1 MGGNATELQQ
11 IIKRCDRSVLVVI
24 CRKMGLKKTAT
35 KNNRDLRKWIQQNVN
50 DDNSQS
56 YLKLINE
63 CLPSISNIVQ
73 RAGRR
78 VRSKKRTRDLSS
90 ANQDKERYSMKNKT
104 CFFPPVQ
111 RLLAIGD
118 LHGDLEATILS
129 LKKADVISQDIS
141 NNEKDIRQIHWT
153 GGKSFVVQLGDQIDR
168 VRPSSLYQ
176 NLCRPDDP
184 ELVEDEG
191 NDLKIMCL
199 FDQLDKEAREV
210 GGRCI
215 SILGN
220 HELMNADGDF
230 RYVSPREFCEFG
242 NYFRASRSQKN
253 RDIPFGYIERKS
265 AFTPGGVLA
274 KRMAAYRYA
283 VVQVGSWLFVHG
295 SLHPEV
301 AKKYSLSKINQSIS
315 NWLLNTDKDN
325 TADIDF
331 LYHNENDTVSPFWSR
346 LYSDH
351 EDFNDEK
358 KKQFFETLEYVN
370 DVNKNEQSVTAK
382 GMIVGHSPQFMYG
395 KPMNSD
401 LDGRLWRVDVG
412 VSRAFGRRESVSD
425 SNLRRVQVL
434 EIVNDKNF
442 NVLS

>member
-1 MGGNATELQQ
+1 MDGYPSELQQ

-24 CRKMGLKKTAT
+24 CRKMGFKKTAT
-35 KNNRDLRKWIQQNVN
+35 KSNRELKKWIQQNVTN
-50 DDNSQS
+50 DNSERC
-56 YLKLINE
+56 LKIIND
-63 CLPSISNIVQ
+63 CLPSISSIVQ
-73 RAGRR
+73 RSGRR
-78 VRSKKRTRDLSS
+78 VRSKKRSRDLSS
-90 ANQDKERYSMKNKT
+90 TNQDKEQYSMKNNN
-104 CFFPPVQ
+104 CFFPQVQ

-118 LHGDLEATILS
+118 LHGDLKATILS
-129 LKKADVISQDIS
+129 LKMAGVISQDIS
-141 NNEKDIRQIHWT
+141 NHERDIKKIHWT
-153 GGKSFVVQLGDQIDR
+153 GGESFVVQLGDQIDR

-184 ELVEDEG
+184 ELIEDEG

-253 RDIPFGYIERKS
+253 RDVPFGYVERKS
-265 AFTPGGVLA
+265 AFARGGVLA

-283 VVQVGSWLFVHG
+283 IVQVGSWLFVHG
-295 SLHPEV
+295 SLHPDV
-301 AKKYSLSKINQSIS
+301 AKKYSISKINQSIS
-315 NWLLNTDKDN
+315 NWLLNTNKED
-325 TADIDF
+325 TEDIDF

-351 EDFNDEK
+351 EDFNEDK

-370 DVNKNEQSVTAK
+370 EVNKSEQSVTAK

-412 VSRAFGRRESVSD
+412 VSRAFGKEVCDSD

-434 EIVNDKNF
+434 EIVNDNNF